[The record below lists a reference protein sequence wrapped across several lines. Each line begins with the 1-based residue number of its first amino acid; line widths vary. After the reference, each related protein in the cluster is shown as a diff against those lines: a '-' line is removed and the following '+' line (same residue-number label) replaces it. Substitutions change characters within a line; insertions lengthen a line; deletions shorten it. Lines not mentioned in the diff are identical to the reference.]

1 MSLALR
7 VWRISLVS
15 VIVFLECCVLGFS
28 VIGVFIFA
36 GRIRSLA
43 DGAAVVA
50 PFLSVPLLLVVIR
63 YPRKGT
69 TAYWIA
75 LTLAHCFIAL
85 TGPPS
90 LQVFVAPL
98 RILWPLYAIGVLLGL
113 LLLSGRR
120 ESDDYA
126 RS

>member
-1 MSLALR
+1 
-7 VWRISLVS
+7 
-15 VIVFLECCVLGFS
+15 
-28 VIGVFIFA
+28 VFIFA

-43 DGAAVVA
+43 DGAAVFA

-69 TAYWIA
+69 AAYWIA
-75 LTLAHCFIAL
+75 LTLTHCCIAL

-90 LQVFVAPL
+90 LQAFVAPL
-98 RILWPLYAIGVLLGL
+98 RLLWPLYAIGVLLGL
-113 LLLSGRR
+113 LLISGRR